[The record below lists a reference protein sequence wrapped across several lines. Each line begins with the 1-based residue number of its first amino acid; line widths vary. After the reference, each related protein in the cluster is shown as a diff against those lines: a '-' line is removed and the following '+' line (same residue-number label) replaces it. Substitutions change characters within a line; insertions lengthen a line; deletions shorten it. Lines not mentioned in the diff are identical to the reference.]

1 MCTISLNLNMK
12 RDVDVDGV
20 AKKTYRFKLN
30 EVADGDSTKLEARF
44 TVTTPGIT
52 SGSIFSARF
61 FLS

>member
-1 MCTISLNLNMK
+1 MCTISLI
-12 RDVDVDGV
+12 RITRGVDVDGQ

-30 EVADGDSTKLEARF
+30 EKTPGDSNLLEARF

-52 SGSIFSARF
+52 GAGDFFKARF